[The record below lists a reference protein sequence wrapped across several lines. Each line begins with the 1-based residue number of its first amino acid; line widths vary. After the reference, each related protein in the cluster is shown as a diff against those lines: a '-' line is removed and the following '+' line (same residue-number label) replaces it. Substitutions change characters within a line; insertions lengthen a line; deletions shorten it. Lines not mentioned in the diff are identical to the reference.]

1 MHGQPDSQIYNI
13 MTIRNIDAKFKEVSS
28 FLGNRYQKSA
38 SVKLRIAPMYI
49 YTIFSWQ
56 HYHRS
61 LWFLFHPNVPEKTF
75 WGATVTS
82 VTGKH
87 HNEVDDKNSSMQFI
101 NVTEKNTQI
110 GIKSPSKKQVTLLT
124 CQLTRRR
131 VNSPTAKS
139 NLWLVNCNLAVY
151 NQNGGG
157 ATVSCTQ

>member
-1 MHGQPDSQIYNI
+1 MHGQPDSRIYNI

-56 HYHRS
+56 HYHHS

-101 NVTEKNTQI
+101 NVTEKKHTDRNK
-110 GIKSPSKKQVTLLT
+110 KSKQEAGYVADMSTYSQTSQLADSKVKSLT
-124 CQLTRRR
+124 
-131 VNSPTAKS
+131 S
-139 NLWLVNCNLAVY
+139 
-151 NQNGGG
+151 
-157 ATVSCTQ
+157 